1 MAQKV
6 VGFRVSHVVGASN
19 DRVWGVLGDFG
30 NEHRWTKSLTHCER
44 DTATVQVGTWR
55 TCVLPR
61 PLMGRTRVRERL
73 VEFAHCSALAY
84 ELEGGAGPFA
94 KARSRWSTLER
105 SDGTTELTVVGE
117 FVPRGWIGYAV
128 WPLSKPAVK
137 GLTRRVIGEL
147 DSFIASA

>member
-1 MAQKV
+1 MGEKGVAIAGLVSWPPVGRNRWPVTVQGRLTPGVVALAGTQVGTIRAMAQKV

-61 PLMGRTRVRERL
+61 PLMGRTRV
-73 VEFAHCSALAY
+73 
-84 ELEGGAGPFA
+84 P
-94 KARSRWSTLER
+94 
-105 SDGTTELTVVGE
+105 
-117 FVPRGWIGYAV
+117 
-128 WPLSKPAVK
+128 
-137 GLTRRVIGEL
+137 
-147 DSFIASA
+147 